1 MVTTISLRL
10 FEFGGAG
17 SRLDD
22 VNDVDTQLIEVLV
35 ELRLGARIE
44 VQAVERLANLLDA
57 EKPEFLAS

>member
-1 MVTTISLRL
+1 MVATIPFRL
-10 FEFGGAG
+10 LELGGSG

-22 VNDVDTQLIEVLV
+22 IDDVNAQLVEMLV

-44 VQAVERLANLLDA
+44 VQAVERLADLLDA

>member
-1 MVTTISLRL
+1 MVTAISLRL
-10 FEFGGAG
+10 LEFGGAS

-22 VNDVDTQLIEVLV
+22 VNDVDTQLVEVLV

-44 VQAVERLANLLDA
+44 VQAVKRFANLLDA